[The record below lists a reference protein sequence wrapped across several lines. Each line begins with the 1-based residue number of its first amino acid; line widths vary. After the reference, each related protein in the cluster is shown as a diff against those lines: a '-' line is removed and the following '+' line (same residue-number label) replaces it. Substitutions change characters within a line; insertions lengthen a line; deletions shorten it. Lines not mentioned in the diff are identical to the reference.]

1 MNELQIIAE
10 KAKLLYRYNNSLYSK
25 LEDKFV
31 PLENNKNLI
40 SIITINNC
48 NLNCYFCR
56 GGLNSTSLKEY
67 SRYKIMSTVEFGAI
81 VEKCIE
87 SDIKYFDLTPAIG
100 EPFIDKD
107 FITKLKILEDNIK
120 VEEYTTTTNLLL
132 LTKDQIIQLSKFKK
146 LILDVSIYGENADD
160 YYNNTNR
167 QEFNNFI
174 ANLDML
180 YSFCGN
186 LKLRFIQRCVLSSTS
201 DLFHY
206 INTFRANKNAN
217 LVTNEIYNVNRA
229 SKVSQT
235 EPRNRRG
242 ICPFGPG
249 AGGGIV
255 AGGNVLF
262 CPFHDFERTG
272 VMGNVFTDSLKA
284 IYSGDKWMKVI
295 NNQQNNNYIGMCE
308 GCDETW

>member
-132 LTKDQIIQLSKFKK
+132 LTKDQIIQLSKFK
-146 LILDVSIYGENADD
+146 LAD
-160 YYNNTNR
+160 TVGR
-167 QEFNNFI
+167 
-174 ANLDML
+174 
-180 YSFCGN
+180 
-186 LKLRFIQRCVLSSTS
+186 
-201 DLFHY
+201 
-206 INTFRANKNAN
+206 
-217 LVTNEIYNVNRA
+217 VTYWVTV
-229 SKVSQT
+229 KD
-235 EPRNRRG
+235 P
-242 ICPFGPG
+242 
-249 AGGGIV
+249 
-255 AGGNVLF
+255 
-262 CPFHDFERTG
+262 
-272 VMGNVFTDSLKA
+272 
-284 IYSGDKWMKVI
+284 VI
-295 NNQQNNNYIGMCE
+295 S
-308 GCDETW
+308 